1 MAECDCGGA
10 GGGGGGGDGMSCSF
24 LRLVATV
31 AAWFCTVLLR
41 PELVTALDRLLTGLL
56 DPGAI
61 VGETGACIG
70 DCVGGCSCLGEG

>member
-10 GGGGGGGDGMSCSF
+10 GGSGGDGMSCSF

-41 PELVTALDRLLTGLL
+41 PELVTALDRSLIGLP
-56 DPGAI
+56 DPGAT
-61 VGETGACIG
+61 VAETGACIG
-70 DCVGGCSCLGEG
+70 DCEGGCSCFGEG